1 MDPVS
6 LERETTYVLPAD
18 QADETELRHRH
29 LRRPDEPVIAT
40 APLSTKFVPITTPV
54 VPLREVPDTPLE
66 ELPGDFPESA
76 DAYSSDEEPT
86 LTDVAKDAAA
96 GVRSAV
102 GTIASAATSFLSN
115 AARRVSRSAPSPDTT
130 SNVSATGTPV
140 YGEGSVARAADHPT
154 AARAGETT
162 GDVIGS
168 VAGTVAAAATKA
180 KDVAANVYNK
190 AASAVQP
197 QETETFATTAPVTTQ
212 PQVVTTSTPV
222 TFISPVREAEQQPV
236 DTTARNAG
244 AEIRDATADAY
255 NRASE
260 NASQNIS
267 ATAEQAKQKTG
278 EVIQATKD
286 TANQVYE
293 RAVETTQQVSG
304 KASEAYG
311 AGKETAS
318 ASYSDSYQQAAERT
332 ANLPTTIKQT
342 AQSAVNTVES
352 VVESAYAKVAPT
364 IGAPDVETAKQ
375 SLSHAAESTVNA
387 LRPET
392 IKANAQQAAT
402 KAKELAT
409 TAEIIAED
417 AAHKTAA
424 GAQVVYGKTAETGRA
439 VYDKTAETGRK
450 VYGTTSE
457 VVSPAV
463 QVTRESTIAS
473 YNQSEAATRQVL
485 ENLGEKA
492 VEYGTTAKVL
502 ATDALHKVEEVGAA
516 VIHKT
521 VDVAHTVEQV
531 GANTLHLTV
540 DAAHATAQKT
550 GELAGSAAQTASVAS
565 HRAIEATAPVVSVA
579 STVAHKA
586 ADTTSAV
593 GHGVY
598 NAAATVGSGVYN
610 AAAGATQ
617 AVGQGVSRVA
627 TGTYNVAAGATRA
640 VGQGVSTVASGT
652 YNAAAGATHAVAEG
666 ASNVASGTYN
676 AAAGATRA
684 VGHGVSTVASGTY
697 NAAAGATHAVA
708 EGASNAASGTYNAAA
723 GATRAVTEGASNVA
737 AGTYNAAAGA
747 SNAVAQGA
755 SNAATAAKDTAVHA
769 ADVAGPPAQGV
780 ASKVVDT
787 AKAATASV
795 AAIPSAV
802 GHGVVN
808 AASAVG
814 HTVGSVVTSTAQTVA
829 AIPSAVGH
837 GITSTAQTV
846 VAIPSAVGH
855 GISNAVSNV
864 SSGVVAAGQTA
875 TEVGST
881 AVNKALEL
889 PSAAT
894 QTASNLASRV
904 ASVLPGA
911 SKPAEEEVKEIAL
924 PETGAI
930 IPTEYHQG
938 ALPLAEGPA
947 EAEPT
952 PLEDIVYAEEVER
965 QRRDRPGA
973 TGRQYYEHS
982 HQEARAF
989 AEGIRV
995 HLGEGGSI
1003 PALNVPRRELIRE
1016 AENAEREERVQA
1028 ERIQRSVA
1036 SQQARAFS
1044 EGLSEAGA
1052 DASRGHSAA
1061 DIARLRQLDT
1071 AIEQEREARV
1081 ESMSPNAARDVALA
1095 VKEGIV
1101 EGADESNSAV
1111 HVARRELSRMAEETA
1126 RDERTSGPQL
1136 ETQQTAEKVASLFQ
1150 AGISGSTINPA
1161 TDVAKK
1167 GQIREAEDQEREER
1181 VQEGWKHQPHAHDEA
1196 RVVREGLEKGVELNP
1211 VVGGSYKLNE
1221 SRKAEEAER
1230 NRRLRE
1236 QETCPTS
1243 GTNSAEALRHGLQEM
1258 EGAVERPLALN
1269 IAEREI
1275 RKSQEEDERQDRIQS
1290 NDSLRASGSPTQ
1302 VAFALRAGLL
1312 RDDNAAIDLARSTAE
1327 RDGISDPL
1335 NGKSGVGITPSGVH
1349 KSTHHGHI
1357 PTIFE
1362 QSKGESRNVLVP
1374 GPTVAFQDWG
1384 SRPLPEG
1391 SLLGQSSLP
1400 VGGVTDQTIPPS
1412 SSELT
1417 EETGGR
1423 RSPPP
1428 TPQPTQQESATPF
1441 PLPISKDIPESS
1453 PTQDRPP
1460 TPSRSESV
1468 LIHEAP
1474 ATTTAEQEDSVGL
1487 ETIRPRPSD
1496 DPNALTVPTPPP
1508 KDEQPRNRT
1517 SDDGSVSSTGSRRF
1531 SGEKPN
1537 KLHGKI
1543 EKAIGRIETS
1553 LGKVIHNEHLIAEGR
1568 ERRAAGAAEVALA
1581 KERRL
1586 SGSHSPTPP

>member
-6 LERETTYVLPAD
+6 VERETPYGLAA
-18 QADETELRHRH
+18 ADEAELRHRH
-29 LRRPDEPVIAT
+29 SRRPDEPVIAT
-40 APLSTKFVPITTPV
+40 APLSTKFVPVTTPV

-190 AASAVQP
+190 AASAVQAP
-197 QETETFATTAPVTTQ
+197 ETETFETTAPVTTQ

-222 TFISPVREAEQQPV
+222 TFISPVQETEQPV

-244 AEIRDATADAY
+244 AEIRDATANAY

-278 EVIQATKD
+278 QAIQATKD

-293 RAVETTQQVSG
+293 RAAEKSQQVSG
-304 KASEAYG
+304 KASEAYT
-311 AGKETAS
+311 AGKDTAS

-332 ANLPTTIKQT
+332 ANLPTTIKNT
-342 AQSAVNTVES
+342 AQSAANTVES
-352 VVESAYAKVAPT
+352 AVESAYTKIAPT

-375 SLSHAAESTVNA
+375 TLSHAAESTANA

-402 KAKELAT
+402 KARELAT
-409 TAEIIAED
+409 TAEVIAED

-439 VYDKTAETGRK
+439 VYDKTAETSRK

-457 VVSPAV
+457 VISPAV
-463 QVTRESTIAS
+463 QVTRESTLAS

-502 ATDALHKVEEVGAA
+502 ATDALHKVEQVGAT

-531 GANTLHLTV
+531 GANAVHLTV

-550 GELAGSAAQTASVAS
+550 GQLAESAAQTASVAS

-579 STVAHKA
+579 SNVAHKA

-610 AAAGATQ
+610 AAAGATH

-640 VGQGVSTVASGT
+640 VGHGVSTVASGT

-684 VGHGVSTVASGTY
+684 VTKGASNVASGTY

-723 GATRAVTEGASNVA
+723 GATRAVTKGASNVA
-737 AGTYNAAAGA
+737 SGTYNAAAGA
-747 SNAVAQGA
+747 SGAVAQGA
-755 SNAATAAKDTAVHA
+755 SNAATAAKDTAAYA
-769 ADVAGPPAQGV
+769 ADVAAPPAQGV

-795 AAIPSAV
+795 AAIPEAV

-837 GITSTAQTV
+837 GI
-846 VAIPSAVGH
+846 
-855 GISNAVSNV
+855 SNAASTV
-864 SSGVVAAGQTA
+864 SSGVVAAGHTA
-875 TEVGST
+875 TEAGST
-881 AVNKALEL
+881 AVNRALEL
-889 PSAAT
+889 PSAAS

-911 SKPAEEEVKEIAL
+911 SKPAEEEAKEIAL

-973 TGRQYYEHS
+973 TGRQFYEHS
-982 HQEARAF
+982 HQEAHAF

-1016 AENAEREERVQA
+1016 AEAAEREERVQA
-1028 ERIQRSVA
+1028 ERVQRSVA

-1044 EGLSEAGA
+1044 EGLNEAGA
-1052 DASRGHSAA
+1052 DADRGHSAA
-1061 DIARLRQLDT
+1061 DIARLRQLDI

-1081 ESMSPNAARDVALA
+1081 ESMSPNASRDVALA

-1111 HVARRELSRMAEETA
+1111 HVARREMSRMAEEMA

-1161 TDVAKK
+1161 AGVAKK

-1230 NRRLRE
+1230 NRRLRK
-1236 QETCPTS
+1236 QETRPTS
-1243 GTNSAEALRHGLQEM
+1243 STNSAEALRHGLEEM
-1258 EGAVERPLALN
+1258 EGFVEKPMALN

-1275 RKSQEEDERQDRIQS
+1275 RKSQEEDERQDRMQS

-1327 RDGISDPL
+1327 RDGICDPL
-1335 NGKSGVGITPSGVH
+1335 NGKPGIGITPSAVH
-1349 KSTHHGHI
+1349 KSTAHGHI

-1391 SLLGQSSLP
+1391 SLLGLSSLP
-1400 VGGVTDQTIPPS
+1400 VGGITDQTIPPS

-1428 TPQPTQQESATPF
+1428 TPQPTQQEAATPF
-1441 PLPISKDIPESS
+1441 PLPVTKDIPASS

-1468 LIHEAP
+1468 LLHEAP
-1474 ATTTAEQEDSVGL
+1474 ATATAEQEDTVGL

-1508 KDEQPRNRT
+1508 KDDQTPHRT
-1517 SDDGSVSSTGSRRF
+1517 SDDGSVSSGGSRRF

-1537 KLHGKI
+1537 KIHGTL
-1543 EKAIGRIETS
+1543 EKAIGRIETR
-1553 LGKVIHNEHLIAEGR
+1553 LGRVIHSEHLIAEGR

-1586 SGSHSPTPP
+1586 SGSHSPTPTPP